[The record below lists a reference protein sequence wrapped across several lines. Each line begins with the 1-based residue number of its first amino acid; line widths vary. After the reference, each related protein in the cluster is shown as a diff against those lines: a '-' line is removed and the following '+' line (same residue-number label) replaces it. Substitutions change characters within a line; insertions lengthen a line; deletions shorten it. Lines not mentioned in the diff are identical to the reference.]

1 MISRQSLQRRVID
14 NPNELIE
21 CGKRLIAAGAL
32 VNARNSKDQTPLH
45 VASSWEALD
54 ILLGNG
60 AHPNVTDMY
69 NGDTPLIARVKVL
82 DSSTPQVYEHFK
94 LQESNDGERHESNV
108 KEWKNIIDKG
118 IDPWVANSKGET
130 VLGVLIQKKNFL
142 LAKSLV
148 SILKTLKEVDKKH
161 TNGETILHV
170 TCLSV
175 ADEFQSVID
184 DLLKSNA
191 KVNATNAEN
200 ETLLHLVCRKLAALK
215 QQGVDISNSMHFWI
229 ASRLLEHGAD
239 PTLQNSHGATCFDI
253 AEGAPQLSDLLNQP
267 VDSSAIPPLMKW
279 SDPKSENYKS
289 KIAQVVRNQK
299 SIQIYWYHYHKEPIG
314 SGAFGHVFAG
324 VDERNGRE
332 IAMKRIEKQ
341 RLHRPEN
348 RREIDNLVKLR
359 DCEEIVKYLGHHE
372 DTHFVYLILDLM
384 EGTLEEYM
392 NKASRDTSL
401 DSTLC
406 QDVVN
411 GLHFLHQ
418 NRILHRDIKPANILF
433 KVSPRICFKL
443 ADFGLST
450 KVVPNTTMSVM
461 HTNAGTRCWMA
472 PELLRATKVSGHSE
486 SSDVFSCGLVIH
498 FLLADKR
505 HPFTQP
511 STTSRGAIVIQ
522 NETEGNLLNYKPFL
536 SDGLSPDARDLMEKI
551 LLEEKSKRLNT
562 GQTT

>member
-1 MISRQSLQRRVID
+1 M
-14 NPNELIE
+14 
-21 CGKRLIAAGAL
+21 
-32 VNARNSKDQTPLH
+32 
-45 VASSWEALD
+45 
-54 ILLGNG
+54 
-60 AHPNVTDMY
+60 
-69 NGDTPLIARVKVL
+69 
-82 DSSTPQVYEHFK
+82 
-94 LQESNDGERHESNV
+94 
-108 KEWKNIIDKG
+108 
-118 IDPWVANSKGET
+118 
-130 VLGVLIQKKNFL
+130 
-142 LAKSLV
+142 
-148 SILKTLKEVDKKH
+148 
-161 TNGETILHV
+161 
-170 TCLSV
+170 
-175 ADEFQSVID
+175 
-184 DLLKSNA
+184 
-191 KVNATNAEN
+191 
-200 ETLLHLVCRKLAALK
+200 
-215 QQGVDISNSMHFWI
+215 
-229 ASRLLEHGAD
+229 
-239 PTLQNSHGATCFDI
+239 
-253 AEGAPQLSDLLNQP
+253 
-267 VDSSAIPPLMKW
+267 
-279 SDPKSENYKS
+279 
-289 KIAQVVRNQK
+289 RNQK
-299 SIQIYWYHYHKEPIG
+299 SNQIYWFHYHKEPIG

-392 NKASRDTSL
+392 NKTSRDTSL

-411 GLHFLHQ
+411 SLHFLHQ
-418 NRILHRDIKPANILF
+418 NRILHRDIKLANILF
-433 KVSPRICFKL
+433 KVSSRICFKL

-498 FLLADKR
+498 FLLAEKR

-511 STTSRGAIVIQ
+511 STTSRSAIVIQ

-536 SDGLSPDARDLMEKI
+536 SDGLSPDARDLMEKM
-551 LLEEKSKRLNT
+551 LLEEKSKRLYT